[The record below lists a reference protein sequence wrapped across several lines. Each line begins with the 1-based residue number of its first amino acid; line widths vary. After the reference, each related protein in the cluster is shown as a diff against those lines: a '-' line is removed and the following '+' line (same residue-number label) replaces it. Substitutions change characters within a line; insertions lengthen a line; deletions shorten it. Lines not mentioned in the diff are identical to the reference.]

1 MPPTEPAI
9 KPALSPHW
17 GVLLGGGLIVLA
29 GLVAYSNSFS
39 APFIFDDFP
48 AIMDNPTIR
57 HLGSAWSP
65 PHDVS
70 GVTSRP
76 VVNFSL
82 AVNYALSGN
91 AVWSYHA
98 TNLAIHILAALTLFG
113 IVRRTLLRIS
123 ECGRDA
129 PWPSK
134 LKRNRLTPPTTLAE
148 AALPLAFT
156 VALLWAVHP
165 LQTESVTCI
174 IQRTESLMGLFYLL
188 TLYCFIRAVEG
199 RSGFTPDPSGI
210 NPDLQPKRGNPPNS
224 QLPALNFQPSTFN
237 SRIWSL
243 GSIFFCLLG
252 MATKEVMVT
261 APLMVLLYD
270 RTFVAGTFR
279 EAWKKRRQFYA
290 ALACTWILLGYLVIT
305 AGGKRGTAAGFGLGI
320 TPWTYALTQCRA
332 IIHYLKL
339 SVWPHPLVLD
349 YGTKVVPHLAEVLPQ
364 AVAVVLLVLATI
376 FCVWRR
382 PALGF
387 VGAWFFAILAPSSS
401 VVPLIAQTVAE
412 HRMYL
417 PLAAVVVWVV
427 LGLYRL
433 IGRPAVYAGA
443 GLAVL
448 LTVLTLRRNE
458 VYQNNI
464 GLWRNTVA
472 KCPDNARAL
481 YNLGYYWA
489 KTPNRLSDAIAA
501 YEAALRI
508 NSNYVDAHNALG
520 NALFNLPGRLPDAMA
535 QYKSALRID
544 PNSAEA
550 HNNLGNAL
558 LKMPGRLPDA
568 IAQYE
573 SALRIDSNSAEAH
586 NNLGTALL
594 KMPGLLPNAVG
605 QYEAALRIDPDFAQ
619 AHFNLGAALLKEPD
633 RLPDAMAQFQAAL
646 RINPDY
652 VDAHNALGNA
662 LFSLPGRLPD
672 AMAQY
677 EAALRINPGSA
688 EAHYNLGNALLNLP
702 GRLPDAMAE
711 YEAAL
716 RIKPDYAEAHNNLG
730 NALLNLPGRL
740 PDAIAEYKTALR
752 LKPDYPE
759 AHYNLGNAFF
769 QSGRFT
775 DALGEYRTA
784 IQLNPDY
791 AEAHNNLGNAL
802 AELGRLSEA
811 VGQYEQ
817 ALRINP
823 DYVNAR
829 KDLEQVRN
837 ALEQPAR

>member
-1 MPPTEPAI
+1 
-9 KPALSPHW
+9 
-17 GVLLGGGLIVLA
+17 
-29 GLVAYSNSFS
+29 
-39 APFIFDDFP
+39 
-48 AIMDNPTIR
+48 
-57 HLGSAWSP
+57 
-65 PHDVS
+65 
-70 GVTSRP
+70 
-76 VVNFSL
+76 
-82 AVNYALSGN
+82 
-91 AVWSYHA
+91 
-98 TNLAIHILAALTLFG
+98 
-113 IVRRTLLRIS
+113 
-123 ECGRDA
+123 
-129 PWPSK
+129 
-134 LKRNRLTPPTTLAE
+134 
-148 AALPLAFT
+148 
-156 VALLWAVHP
+156 
-165 LQTESVTCI
+165 
-174 IQRTESLMGLFYLL
+174 
-188 TLYCFIRAVEG
+188 
-199 RSGFTPDPSGI
+199 
-210 NPDLQPKRGNPPNS
+210 
-224 QLPALNFQPSTFN
+224 
-237 SRIWSL
+237 
-243 GSIFFCLLG
+243 
-252 MATKEVMVT
+252 
-261 APLMVLLYD
+261 
-270 RTFVAGTFR
+270 
-279 EAWKKRRQFYA
+279 
-290 ALACTWILLGYLVIT
+290 
-305 AGGKRGTAAGFGLGI
+305 
-320 TPWTYALTQCRA
+320 
-332 IIHYLKL
+332 
-339 SVWPHPLVLD
+339 
-349 YGTKVVPHLAEVLPQ
+349 VVPHLAEVLPQ

-508 NSNYVDAHNALG
+508 NSN
-520 NALFNLPGRLPDAMA
+520 
-535 QYKSALRID
+535 
-544 PNSAEA
+544 
-550 HNNLGNAL
+550 
-558 LKMPGRLPDA
+558 
-568 IAQYE
+568 
-573 SALRIDSNSAEAH
+573 
-586 NNLGTALL
+586 
-594 KMPGLLPNAVG
+594 
-605 QYEAALRIDPDFAQ
+605 
-619 AHFNLGAALLKEPD
+619 
-633 RLPDAMAQFQAAL
+633 
-646 RINPDY
+646 Y